1 MQMWIRLLAV
11 KVFEMGGDK
20 RAWRAKKEKKSPA
33 TVQPVFLSLQ
43 MMQMTQTPRFQC
55 VQVGSSYRSGVT
67 KHAEFLPLKKDQF
80 SPN

>member
-11 KVFEMGGDK
+11 KVFEIGGDK
-20 RAWRAKKEKKSPA
+20 GAWRAKKEKKTPA

-43 MMQMTQTPRFQC
+43 MMQMTQTPRPQC
-55 VQVGSSYRSGVT
+55 VKIGSGYRGWIT
-67 KHAEFLPLKKDQF
+67 QHAEFLPLKKDQF